1 MFRKPIIALV
11 LCIVLVLFAYS
22 MVAAQGQSGLTIP
35 QQATTPVP
43 NLPLSGDQTGTCPMM
58 SGDGSMSGMNM
69 TGMSGMNMSG
79 TGGMSGMQGTNM
91 NGMPGMGASGM
102 SNSPMYL
109 SAPWYTNPWLMLG
122 WVVLLVVVSAIAV
135 GLILGIRWLVRR
147 PKTVS

>member
-11 LCIVLVLFAYS
+11 LCIVFVLVAYN

-43 NLPLSGDQTGTCPMM
+43 GLPLSGDQTGTCPMM
-58 SGDGSMSGMNM
+58 SGDGSMSGMGNM
-69 TGMSGMNMSG
+69 QGMSGMQ
-79 TGGMSGMQGTNM
+79 GMTGMQGTNM
-91 NGMPGMGASGM
+91 NGMPGMGTSGM

-122 WVVLLVVVSAIAV
+122 WVVLLVVVSAIVV
-135 GLILGIRWLVRR
+135 GSVLGIRWLVRH